1 MAASNHLLGEVMLT
15 TPVMQQS
22 YLIREFEREFAP
34 VAAITPGAPIEFNI
48 PQADKLYQD
57 LNDSRL
63 RLRCKITKRDGTNL
77 DAIANVKT
85 APINL
90 LLQTLFKDVTIQLN
104 GKTVTDPNGLYM
116 YRAYMETVLNYGHDA
131 QKYRLQT
138 EGWYR
143 DTHNKMDDVATAD
156 NKGLV
161 ERKKYAAD
169 SAEFILEGRLHVDMC
184 HMEKLIPPGVNMH
197 IKLIPNDDR
206 FVLMSDDAVNL
217 APKVEIKDA
226 IFILQ
231 QKQMSEKMEI
241 AHQKLLTEQNFV
253 YPHDKV
259 LMKHYAI
266 PSGSSTWRIDNV
278 FQGAI
283 PDLVV
288 CAFVADDAFAGS
300 YTKNPFNFQNV
311 KLKRV
316 DMIANGTHHPTYG
329 YKPDYSKSFINPS
342 YYTFIKQF
350 EMHNSDRCIN
360 LTPDEWANGYNMYA
374 FKCTQGP
381 IGDGTVGPRSR
392 TDTGSVT
399 MEFDF
404 ETAPTAN
411 LKLIIMSQSLGV
423 MEIDQY
429 HNVIKSQ

>member
-1 MAASNHLLGEVMLT
+1 MATTNHLLGEVMLT

-22 YLIREFEREFAP
+22 YLIKEFEREFAP

-48 PQADKLYQD
+48 PQAEKLYHD

-63 RLRCKITKRDGTNL
+63 RLRLKITKKDGTNL
-77 DAIANVKT
+77 DALANVKT

-90 LLQTLFKDVTIQLN
+90 LLQTLFKDVIIQLN
-104 GKTVTDPNGLYM
+104 GKTVTDPNGLHM
-116 YRAYMETVLNYGHDA
+116 FRAYMETVINYGHDA

-138 EGWYR
+138 EGWFP
-143 DTHNKMDDVATAD
+143 DTHTNMDDVAGD
-156 NKGLV
+156 NNKGLV
-161 ERKKYAAD
+161 ERRKYAAD
-169 SAEFILEGRLHVDMC
+169 SAEFILEGRLHADIF
-184 HMEKLIPPGVNMH
+184 HMEKLIPPGVNIH

-206 FVLMSDDAVNL
+206 FVLMSDDAVAL
-217 APKVEIKDA
+217 APKVEIKEA
-226 IFILQ
+226 MFILQ

-241 AHQKLLTEQNFV
+241 THQEILTEQNFV
-253 YPHDKV
+253 YPHNKV
-259 LMKHYAI
+259 QMKHYAI
-266 PSGSSTWRIDNV
+266 PGGSSTMRIDNV

-316 DMIANGTHHPTYG
+316 DMIANATHHPTYG
-329 YKPDYSKSFINPS
+329 YKPDFTKKFINPS
-342 YYTFIKQF
+342 YYTFIKAF
-350 EMHNSDRCIN
+350 DMHNGDRCIN
-360 LTPDEWANGYNMYA
+360 LTPEQWANGYNMYA
-374 FKCTQGP
+374 FKCTEGP
-381 IGDGTVGPRSR
+381 IGPGTVGPRSR
-392 TDTGSVT
+392 SDTGSVT
-399 MEFDF
+399 LEFDF
-404 ETAPTAN
+404 ETPPAAN

-429 HNVIKSQ
+429 HNVIKTQ